1 MAEPKEVTATK
12 EDVVADADLAKAWDA
27 TEVVEE
33 TTKKEEKEVEAK
45 TGEKPTDIKAESEV
59 PSGKEAT
66 KLSPEEELEAQR
78 ERSRLGRQIKGL
90 KDRKEQ
96 LKSEIEKMTKP
107 LEVPDV
113 VTSADDVRRVRQ
125 ADEEAAKK
133 NQEKYEHDYIAMLEK
148 LGSEL
153 GSDKADFHSE
163 IVDSMLNDK
172 RFNRKWTESG
182 FGDAR
187 VNYAEAKAALVE
199 KRSGTAES
207 KLPKREKSDTSPVQ
221 PAASTTRTATK
232 VVTLPALDDAT
243 TEYVNYLKKIGNTE
257 EQIAEMLK

>member
-1 MAEPKEVTATK
+1 MISPRSLLVALLITTS
-12 EDVVADADLAKAWDA
+12 VVPCIAGGWGDDYKAALAA
-27 TEVVEE
+27 
-33 TTKKEEKEVEAK
+33 
-45 TGEKPTDIKAESEV
+45 
-59 PSGKEAT
+59 
-66 KLSPEEELEAQR
+66 
-78 ERSRLGRQIKGL
+78 
-90 KDRKEQ
+90 
-96 LKSEIEKMTKP
+96 
-107 LEVPDV
+107 
-113 VTSADDVRRVRQ
+113 
-125 ADEEAAKK
+125 AAKD
-133 NQEKYEHDYIAMLEK
+133 NRNVLLDFT
-148 LGSEL
+148 
-153 GSDKADFHSE
+153 GSDWCGWCIRLKRETFDKPEFKAYADKNLELVEIDFPQ
-163 IVDSMLNDK
+163 
-172 RFNRKWTESG
+172 TESG